1 MTDDMKHRVAEIEPI
16 LLEVGRV
23 AITENI
29 IAAKWMKLVINTMSL
44 GPAAM
49 LGLPLQEALKLEGV
63 KEFALKVGTEAL
75 AVGQKRGYS
84 IEPIFGLTKDDIKD
98 TNRLLE
104 TLFDKLVADVGPA
117 ARDCV
122 LQDHLKG
129 RYSEVDLINGLVAQ
143 ESKENG
149 ASGINN
155 QAVAEITN
163 RIRRGEL
170 EPDPANMNIAIEL
183 SS

>member
-1 MTDDMKHRVAEIEPI
+1 MGSEMCI
-16 LLEVGRV
+16 
-23 AITENI
+23 
-29 IAAKWMKLVINTMSL
+29 
-44 GPAAM
+44 
-49 LGLPLQEALKLEGV
+49 
-63 KEFALKVGTEAL
+63 
-75 AVGQKRGYS
+75 
-84 IEPIFGLTKDDIKD
+84 
-98 TNRLLE
+98 
-104 TLFDKLVADVGPA
+104 
-117 ARDCV
+117 RD
-122 LQDHLKG
+122 
-129 RYSEVDLINGLVAQ
+129 R

>member
-1 MTDDMKHRVAEIEPI
+1 MADQNQYLGNPNLKKT
-16 LLEVGRV
+16 
-23 AITENI
+23 
-29 IAAKWMKLVINTMSL
+29 NT
-44 GPAAM
+44 
-49 LGLPLQEALKLEGV
+49 V
-63 KEFALKVGTEAL
+63 VEF
-75 AVGQKRGYS
+75 
-84 IEPIFGLTKDDIKD
+84 TKDDIKD

>member
-1 MTDDMKHRVAEIEPI
+1 MCAS
-16 LLEVGRV
+16 G
-23 AITENI
+23 
-29 IAAKWMKLVINTMSL
+29 S
-44 GPAAM
+44 
-49 LGLPLQEALKLEGV
+49 
-63 KEFALKVGTEAL
+63 
-75 AVGQKRGYS
+75 S
-84 IEPIFGLTKDDIKD
+84 
-98 TNRLLE
+98 
-104 TLFDKLVADVGPA
+104 
-117 ARDCV
+117 
-122 LQDHLKG
+122 KG

-149 ASGINN
+149 ATGINN

>member
-1 MTDDMKHRVAEIEPI
+1 M
-16 LLEVGRV
+16 
-23 AITENI
+23 
-29 IAAKWMKLVINTMSL
+29 
-44 GPAAM
+44 
-49 LGLPLQEALKLEGV
+49 
-63 KEFALKVGTEAL
+63 
-75 AVGQKRGYS
+75 
-84 IEPIFGLTKDDIKD
+84 
-98 TNRLLE
+98 
-104 TLFDKLVADVGPA
+104 
-117 ARDCV
+117 

>member
-1 MTDDMKHRVAEIEPI
+1 MGV
-16 LLEVGRV
+16 
-23 AITENI
+23 
-29 IAAKWMKLVINTMSL
+29 
-44 GPAAM
+44 
-49 LGLPLQEALKLEGV
+49 LPVL
-63 KEFALKVGTEAL
+63 EAL

-129 RYSEVDLINGLVAQ
+129 RYSEVDLINGLVAE

-155 QAVAEITN
+155 QAVTEITN
-163 RIRRGEL
+163 IIPTPKAETCL
-170 EPDPANMNIAIEL
+170 AYCKPDEAMPEAL
-183 SS
+183 Q